1 MRLDGDAHLES
12 GDAGLH
18 VAQMKMPA
26 TCIAGILVIIAVP
39 ALRAAFQFRD
49 P

>member
-12 GDAGLH
+12 GDARVH

-26 TCIAGILVIIAVP
+26 TCVAGILVIIAVP